1 MLKSTDKAT
10 PDEPTVRDRLRELEI
25 EFPPLK
31 YKIVCCNEH
40 LYSTIVH
47 GFLRDIANDSDYEVY
62 AVNNWWDDLEK
73 FGAINARFVAVR
85 HGLRFEVT
93 FHTEASWDASIE
105 HSEYMRRKFDTVI
118 KTDVLFTDNPRVRL
132 TRAAH
137 HGQTCTITFFVKHRI

>member
-1 MLKSTDKAT
+1 MT
-10 PDEPTVRDRLRELEI
+10 PDEATVRDKLRELEL

-31 YKIVCCNEH
+31 YKIVCCNEQ
-40 LYSTIVH
+40 LYSTIVN
-47 GFLRDIANDSDYEVY
+47 GFLRDIAGDSDYEVY

-73 FGAINARFVAVR
+73 FGAVNARFLAVR

-118 KTDVLFTDNPRVRL
+118 KTDVLFTDNPKVR
-132 TRAAH
+132 H
-137 HGQTCTITFFVKHRI
+137 

>member
-1 MLKSTDKAT
+1 MKKVTGNQMSKSMDKAT
-10 PDEPTVRDRLRELEI
+10 PDEASVRDRLRELEV

-31 YKIVCCNEH
+31 YKIVCCNEQ
-40 LYSTIVH
+40 LYSTIVY

-73 FGAINARFVAVR
+73 FGAVNARFVAVR

-118 KTDVLFTDNPRVRL
+118 KTDVLFTDNPHVRS
-132 TRAAH
+132 A
-137 HGQTCTITFFVKHRI
+137 